1 MRLDP
6 DQEHV
11 KEKIKHSKRLADK
24 NRYDHVK
31 RTERIRRIFAQLRDH
46 VRSVIRRR

>member
-1 MRLDP
+1 MLTP
-6 DQEHV
+6 EEFHV

-31 RTERIRRIFAQLRDH
+31 RTERVRRFFAKVRDH
-46 VRSVIRRR
+46 VVRFVNKS